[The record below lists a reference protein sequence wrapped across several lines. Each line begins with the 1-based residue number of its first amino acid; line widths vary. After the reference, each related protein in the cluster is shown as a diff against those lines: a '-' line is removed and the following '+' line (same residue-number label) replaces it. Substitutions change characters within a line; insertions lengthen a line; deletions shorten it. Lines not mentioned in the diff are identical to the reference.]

1 MRGLLRALGNFV
13 GPAAV
18 MAAGTMGAGAI
29 ASFLLAGAWFRY
41 DLLWVLL
48 PLLPLFVVSADSA
61 SRIGALNP
69 ATGILTLVRERL
81 NPALAWV
88 ILALIVP
95 VHFLVTMGQ
104 VSVMSSAFTSLIGLA
119 PGAGGRLP
127 VALEVLLSVT
137 LAAGVLWLVFSRG
150 YDRMQRVMSFLMV
163 LMFLCFLTV
172 ALRGLS
178 EWRAILDGFLPAL
191 PPDLPVPGSAEP
203 RVATSSL
210 IAMVGAAIAPAA
222 LLGLPYLCADAG
234 SGRAQLTR
242 AFWQA
247 VLNLGFVFGAYAFFV
262 LVAGAFALYPLA
274 DHASFAD
281 VAQASAV
288 LRAALPERL
297 AFLGPVIFSLGLFT
311 AAMTTLVVAAQV
323 TIYFILDM
331 ARQPWRFSAD
341 NRRYHQLLTVF
352 VLGAAALAPFWD
364 FPALL
369 KVILLMGVNVVV
381 IPLVYVIVLVLANS
395 RVVMGEFRAEWW
407 RNLFLALGLGVSVA
421 LAIDKAPLYF
431 RTLFG

>member
-1 MRGLLRALGNFV
+1 
-13 GPAAV
+13 

-61 SRIGALNP
+61 SRIGAVNP
-69 ATGILTLVRERL
+69 ATGIFTLIRGRLTPV
-81 NPALAWV
+81 LAWV
-88 ILALIVP
+88 ILTLIVP

-104 VSVMSSAFTSLIGLA
+104 LSVMTSAFTSLVGFA
-119 PGAGGRLP
+119 PAGDGERLP
-127 VALEVLLSVT
+127 MAAEVVLSVA

-150 YDRMQRVMSFLMV
+150 YERMQKVMSFLMV
-163 LMFLCFLTV
+163 LMFVCFLIV

-178 EWRAILDGFLPAL
+178 EWRAILAGFVPAL
-191 PPDLPVPGSAEP
+191 PPDLPVPGSTEP

-222 LLGLPYLCADAG
+222 LLGLPYMCADAG
-234 SGRAQLTR
+234 SGRTQLTR

-262 LVAGAFALYPLA
+262 LVAGAFALYPMD

-281 VAQASAV
+281 VAQASEV
-288 LRAALPERL
+288 LRAALPASA

-323 TIYFILDM
+323 TIYFMLDM
-331 ARQPWRFSAD
+331 AGKPWRFSAD
-341 NRRYHQLLTVF
+341 NRRYHRLLTFF
-352 VLGAAALAPFWD
+352 VLGAAVLAPFWD

-381 IPLVYVIVLVLANS
+381 IPLVYLIVLALANS
-395 RVVMGEFRAEWW
+395 RAVMGEFRAEWW
-407 RNLFLALGLGVSVA
+407 RTVFLVLGLLVSIA
-421 LAIDKAPLYF
+421 LAIDKAPLYYH
-431 RTLFG
+431 TLFG